1 MMNNEDEHYVVRRHA
16 SLQLEEL
23 LSYRSRDR
31 VLVIL
36 GVDDATLDGLLSG
49 TLGWPEEVWGKFQ
62 RALVSL
68 STVGHPVEVDDVAL
82 GNAERTEIDPD
93 DETEVRPDRGTC
105 VDGEPDGVVPGVVE
119 PDVSMG
125 PDDRLEDQD
134 VIESAPSVPWQVR
147 DLIVSRLFR
156 SGVPDHKQLAGLLLL
171 LGQEMAIIWK
181 LGESPTE
188 PGVPCDAER
197 LRAEFLERGKMS
209 SIVRSELASMHGGLR
224 GFRSLLLGKG
234 RVNIK
239 KLHVELIA
247 EARAMGPGYRP
258 VLPFTLLDPHDL
270 ATVVLSVKTYLSW
283 YRRNP

>member
-1 MMNNEDEHYVVRRHA
+1 MMNNEDEQYVVRRHA

-49 TLGWPEEVWGKFQ
+49 TLGWPEEVWGKFV
-62 RALVSL
+62 RALASL

-82 GNAERTEIDPD
+82 GNADRTEIDPD
-93 DETEVRPDRGTC
+93 DETEVRPDHGTC

-119 PDVSMG
+119 PEVSMG
-125 PDDRLEDQD
+125 PDDRLEAQD
-134 VIESAPSVPWQVR
+134 VIERDPSVHWQVR
-147 DLIVSRLFR
+147 GLIVSRLFR
-156 SGVPDHKQLAGLLLL
+156 SDVPEHKQLAGLLLL

-209 SIVRSELASMHGGLR
+209 SIVRSELASIHGGLR

-239 KLHVELIA
+239 HLHVELIA
-247 EARAMGPGYRP
+247 EAKAMGPGYRP
-258 VLPFTLLDPHDL
+258 VPPFILLDPHDL
-270 ATVVLSVKTYLSW
+270 ATVVPSVQTYLSW